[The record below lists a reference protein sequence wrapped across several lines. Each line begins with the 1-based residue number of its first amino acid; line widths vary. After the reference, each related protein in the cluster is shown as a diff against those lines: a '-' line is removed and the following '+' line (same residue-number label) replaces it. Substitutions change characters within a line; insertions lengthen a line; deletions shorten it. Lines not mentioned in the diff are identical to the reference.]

1 MHRSVFVFAV
11 TCGLG
16 FVSLCV
22 DNVLIGICGLLG
34 RMFGSAGRS
43 VSLSLCR
50 WVIVRIKEFNKIEAS
65 MTLLVEVVS
74 VEDNSLLICFIDF
87 FKPTESQH

>member
-1 MHRSVFVFAV
+1 MAVSVM

-16 FVSLCV
+16 FVSVCV
-22 DNVLIGICGLLG
+22 NIVLTGICGLLG

-50 WVIVRIKEFNKIEAS
+50 WVIVKK
-65 MTLLVEVVS
+65 
-74 VEDNSLLICFIDF
+74 
-87 FKPTESQH
+87 